1 MTVSATSK
9 AAAKSVAPTKET
21 VRDKILKY
29 IRSRGTDGATI
40 EEIANAT
47 GIRIQTVCARRNEL
61 DFMGDVYDSGVRRTT
76 SSGRYATV
84 WFAIGLRLGR

>member
-1 MTVSATSK
+1 MTVKATSK
-9 AAAKSVAPTKET
+9 AAAKSIAPVKET
-21 VRDKILKY
+21 VREKILKY
-29 IRSRGTDGATI
+29 IKARGINGATI

-61 DFMGDVYDSGVRRTT
+61 DYMGEVYDSGVRRVT

-84 WFAIGLRLGR
+84 WFAAHIRLGR